1 MIAPNRFKRL
11 EMSDASSSDS
21 ELKRLIDRGN
31 EVLAEVLAGSAPLVE
46 VQWGVVRDDK
56 DRALIELTL
65 RDWTGDVTTRFA
77 PWEFAEDARLGRR
90 LYSLWGDL
98 LRKQS
103 KIRVREMQEAVRR
116 LDALDA
122 REE

>member
-1 MIAPNRFKRL
+1 MIATNGFKRL
-11 EMSDASSSDS
+11 VVSEATSSDS
-21 ELKRLIDRGN
+21 AMQRLIDHGN
-31 EVLAEVLAGSAPLVE
+31 EALADVLGGSAPLVE
-46 VQWGVVRDDK
+46 VQWGVVRDDR

-65 RDWTGDVTTRFA
+65 RDWTGDVTARFA
-77 PWEFAEDARLGRR
+77 PWEFADDARLGRR

-98 LRKQS
+98 LQKQS
-103 KIRVREMQEAVRR
+103 RIRFREMQEAVRQ